1 MTNRHCQNPLAAAR
15 KFRRRSYAQASL
27 PVAVAYLNLN
37 PTTMSAMI
45 IREVETAELAKRL
58 PAKLKVL
65 AKGLRHPQTATVLF
79 FSQDCVSTKKMETA
93 LAEIT
98 TSEPV
103 LCFAENL
110 TVEALQLAI
119 QRKLPVYRLAESEES
134 DEFQDS
140 IDAIRDAPK
149 PTKKQVEKARAE
161 LARLMSQKL
170 GRSLS
175 SREYKVIRGW
185 DTFLVVEGEMSEL
198 IQGWSQQ
205 ELLDQL
211 AEMGAGQ
218 GAVALLN
225 SLANGS
231 SSLQLGQEQLLEF
244 ISPKGREILAGFEIN
259 AALEEFSRWL
269 LNTLRADL
277 PGSKIRALYFGL
289 SETKGGCTVHLSGA
303 NSYDQEDPDWAC
315 ASDWSPDVSFVPLG
329 QKSGLWNRLRKAGQ
343 EPWVVAQ
350 AITIIMLRAFFKT
363 QHEEFSKLTGLK
375 RLYIVSGFVDGDLY
389 AVQTPISPRT

>member
-1 MTNRHCQNPLAAAR
+1 
-15 KFRRRSYAQASL
+15 
-27 PVAVAYLNLN
+27 
-37 PTTMSAMI
+37 MSATI
-45 IREVETAELAKRL
+45 IRGVKTAELAKRL

-65 AKGLRHPQTATVLF
+65 AKGLRLPQTATVLF

-140 IDAIRDAPK
+140 IDALRDAPK

-198 IQGWSQQ
+198 IQGWNQH

-225 SLANGS
+225 SLANDS

-289 SETKGGCTVHLSGA
+289 TETKGGCTVHLSGA
-303 NSYDQEDPDWAC
+303 NSYDQEGPDWAC
-315 ASDWSPDVSFVPLG
+315 ASDWSPCVSFVPLG
-329 QKSGLWNRLRKAGQ
+329 QKSGLWNRLREAGQ

-363 QHEEFSKLTGLK
+363 QHKEFSKLTGLK